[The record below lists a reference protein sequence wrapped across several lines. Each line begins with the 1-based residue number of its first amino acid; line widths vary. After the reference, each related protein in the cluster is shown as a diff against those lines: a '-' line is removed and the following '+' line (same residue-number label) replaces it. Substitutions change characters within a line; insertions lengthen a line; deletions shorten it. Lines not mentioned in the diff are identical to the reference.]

1 VVGFGLGQFVDA
13 GLEPGDIVDAGLEP
27 CDLADFISQ
36 DNI

>member
-1 VVGFGLGQFVDA
+1 LGQFVDA